1 METTRPLQQA
11 YGCPMSKIERYQV
24 GPRMSGIVVHNGTVY
39 LAGYVAENAA
49 GQSVAAQT
57 SDILAQIDR
66 ALASVN
72 SDKSRLLQA
81 TIWLAD
87 MSTFAEMNSVWDK
100 WVSPGN
106 TPVRACVEAKLA
118 QPKWTVE
125 IRVIAA
131 Q

>member
-1 METTRPLQQA
+1 
-11 YGCPMSKIERYQV
+11 MSKIERYEV

-39 LAGYVAENAA
+39 LSGYVADAAA

-57 SDILAQIDR
+57 AEILQQIDK
-66 ALASVN
+66 ALASVG
-72 SDKSRLLQA
+72 SDKTKALQA

-87 MSTFAEMNSVWDK
+87 ISTFAEMNSVWDK

-106 TPVRACVEAKLA
+106 QPTRATVEAKLA
-118 QPKWTVE
+118 APKYTVE
-125 IRVIAA
+125 IRITAA

>member
-1 METTRPLQQA
+1 
-11 YGCPMSKIERYQV
+11 MSKIERYEV

-39 LAGYVAENAA
+39 LSGYVAKNAA

-57 SDILAQIDR
+57 ADILQQIDT
-66 ALASVN
+66 ALASVG
-72 SDKSRLLQA
+72 SDKSKALQA

-87 MSTFAEMNSVWDK
+87 IGTFAEMNAVWDK

-106 TPVRACVEAKLA
+106 APTRATVEAKLA
-118 QPKWTVE
+118 TPTYTVE
-125 IRVIAA
+125 IRVTAA

>member
-1 METTRPLQQA
+1 
-11 YGCPMSKIERYQV
+11 MSEIKRYEV
-24 GPRMSGIVVHNGTVY
+24 GPRMSAMVVHNGTVY
-39 LAGYVAENAA
+39 LSGYVAENTP

-57 SDILAQIDR
+57 ADILQQIDES
-66 ALASVN
+66 LAEVGT
-72 SDKSRLLQA
+72 DKTRLLEA

-87 MSTFAEMNSVWDK
+87 ISTFAEMNSEWDK

-106 TPVRACVEAKLA
+106 TPTRATVEAKLA
-118 QPKWTVE
+118 SPKYAVE

>member
-1 METTRPLQQA
+1 
-11 YGCPMSKIERYQV
+11 MSKIERYQV

-39 LAGYVAENAA
+39 LAGYVADKAA
-49 GQSVAAQT
+49 GKSVAEQT
-57 SDILAQIDR
+57 ADILEQIDK
-66 ALASVN
+66 ALASVG
-72 SDKSRLLQA
+72 SDKTKLLQA

-87 MSTFAEMNSVWDK
+87 IGTFAEMNSVWDK

-118 QPKWTVE
+118 GPKWTVE

>member
-1 METTRPLQQA
+1 
-11 YGCPMSKIERYQV
+11 MSEIKRYNV

-39 LAGYVAENAA
+39 LAGYVAESAA

-57 SDILAQIDR
+57 EDIVQQIDK
-66 ALASVN
+66 ALASVG

-118 QPKWTVE
+118 AAKYTVE

>member
-1 METTRPLQQA
+1 
-11 YGCPMSKIERYQV
+11 MSKIERYEV
-24 GPRMSGIVVHNGTVY
+24 GPRMSQIVVHNGTVY
-39 LAGYVAENAA
+39 LAGFVAENAA
-49 GQSVAAQT
+49 GKPVAEQT
-57 SDILAQIDR
+57 ADILQQIDK

>member
-1 METTRPLQQA
+1 
-11 YGCPMSKIERYQV
+11 MSKIERYQV

-39 LAGYVAENAA
+39 LSGYVAENTA

-57 SDILAQIDR
+57 GDILEQIDR

-72 SDKSRLLQA
+72 SDKTRLLQA

-118 QPKWTVE
+118 LPKYTVE

-131 Q
+131 QH

>member
-1 METTRPLQQA
+1 
-11 YGCPMSKIERYQV
+11 MSKIERYEV

-39 LAGYVAENAA
+39 LAGYVAENAG
-49 GQSVAAQT
+49 GQPVAVQT
-57 SDILAQIDR
+57 AEILQQIDK
-66 ALASVN
+66 ALASVG
-72 SDKSRLLQA
+72 SDKSRILQA

>member
-1 METTRPLQQA
+1 
-11 YGCPMSKIERYQV
+11 MSNIERYRV
-24 GPRMSGIVVHNGTVY
+24 GPRMSGIVVHNGTIY
-39 LAGYVAENAA
+39 LAGYVAEGAA

-57 SDILAQIDR
+57 TDILEQIDK
-66 ALASVN
+66 ALASVK

-106 TPVRACVEAKLA
+106 TPVRACVEARLA
-118 QPKWTVE
+118 LPKYTVE
-125 IRVIAA
+125 IRVVAA

>member
-1 METTRPLQQA
+1 
-11 YGCPMSKIERYQV
+11 MSKIERYEV

-39 LAGYVAENAA
+39 LSGYVADKTA
-49 GQSVAAQT
+49 GQPVAAQT
-57 SDILAQIDR
+57 AEILQQIDK
-66 ALASVN
+66 ALASVG
-72 SDKSRLLQA
+72 SDKNKLLQA

-87 MSTFAEMNSVWDK
+87 IGTFAEMNSEWDK

-106 TPVRACVEAKLA
+106 TPTRATVEAKLA
-118 QPKWTVE
+118 APKYTVE

>member
-1 METTRPLQQA
+1 
-11 YGCPMSKIERYQV
+11 MSEIKRYNV
-24 GPRMSGIVVHNGTVY
+24 GPRMSRTVVHNGTIY
-39 LAGYVAENAA
+39 LAGYVAENTA
-49 GQSVAAQT
+49 GQPVAAQT
-57 SDILAQIDR
+57 ADILQQIDV
-66 ALASVN
+66 ALAEVG

-81 TIWLAD
+81 TIWLTD
-87 MSTFAEMNSVWDK
+87 MSTFAEMNSVWDT

-118 QPKWTVE
+118 HPKYTVE